1 MAENLKGKHVCL
13 QLFLIHMCRIKWQCI
28 MDMGPLYIVWFVDV
42 ALEGVGKNR
51 NESGFVSIVSRA
63 RHDNKCDC
71 SQMAAY

>member
-1 MAENLKGKHVCL
+1 
-13 QLFLIHMCRIKWQCI
+13 